1 MRMMPQMQIN
11 LRVNGSDYEV
21 MIKPYE
27 SLRDVLRRIGFTGV
41 KTSCDVGGC
50 GACTV
55 LLNGEP
61 VYSSCTFA
69 AWAQGKEITTIE
81 GIAPEG
87 QLHPIQQEFA
97 NLGASQCG
105 FCTPG
110 LIMSAKALLD
120 KKQNPTEEEIRRA
133 IAGNLCR
140 CTGYVKVVDAIASA
154 ANKMVR

>member
-1 MRMMPQMQIN
+1 MGQQQIR
-11 LRVNGSDYEV
+11 LRVNGSDYSI
-21 MIKPYE
+21 MIKPHE

-41 KTSCDVGGC
+41 KKSCDVGGC

-55 LLNGEP
+55 LLNGDP
-61 VYSSCTFA
+61 VYSCCTFA

-81 GIAPEG
+81 GIGSQG
-87 QLHPIQQEFA
+87 QLHPIQQEFV

-120 KKQNPTEEEIRRA
+120 KKPKPTEEEIRRA

-154 ANKMVR
+154 SNKMAR